1 MASPRHALPPKKS
14 RRKKQNGFCWGSWM
28 IGLVMGAGAIWLI
41 NINAI
46 KLDDLLP
53 VQEAKEQ
60 VQVVEET
67 PNELDNIPIEF
78 YYLLP
83 KMEEKVPDHLIS
95 KQIRE
100 DSSDKPMDKPGR
112 YRLQAGSFQSM
123 KDADRRRANIVLLGL
138 DAHIQKVNRGGA
150 TWYRV
155 MMGPFDT
162 LKHLEV
168 AKHRLNENRIET
180 MVIKLKNNG

>member
-1 MASPRHALPPKKS
+1 MV
-14 RRKKQNGFCWGSWM
+14 
-28 IGLVMGAGAIWLI
+28 GLVMGVVIMWLGDI
-41 NINAI
+41 YNLR
-46 KLDDLLP
+46 LDDFLP
-53 VQEAKEQ
+53 EKQAKEQ
-60 VQVVEET
+60 LELAEEA

-100 DSSDKPMDKPGR
+100 DSADRPMDKPGL
-112 YRLQAGSFQSM
+112 YRLQAGSFQNL

-138 DAHIQKVNRGGA
+138 DANIQTVNRGGA
-150 TWYRV
+150 TWHRV
-155 MMGPFDT
+155 MMGPFES

-168 AKHRLNENRIET
+168 ARHRLNENRIET
-180 MVIKLKNNG
+180 MTIKLKQEG